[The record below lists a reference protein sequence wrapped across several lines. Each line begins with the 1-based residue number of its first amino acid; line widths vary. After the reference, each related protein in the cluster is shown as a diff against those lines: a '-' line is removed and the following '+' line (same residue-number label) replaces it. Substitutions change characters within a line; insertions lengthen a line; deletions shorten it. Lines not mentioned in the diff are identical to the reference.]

1 MAGVDAV
8 LDVAET
14 FAGGT
19 GEHMG
24 KPERDLLLAPDIAPA
39 LPGQSSKKAA
49 TEGKASKT
57 PYTQDVYRGHTRP
70 VVFLDVLPD
79 SGSLLS
85 VDADGLM
92 CLWSAF
98 QGNAGRGGFGWFS
111 PMGTW
116 RLPAEVTAQVP
127 SGFPVEVS
135 AGAGKFTPS
144 THAPWIASRV
154 GKLATVFEAPKDD
167 AWIAEDAKAARAV
180 AALSAPRTYGEQ
192 LELEP
197 VRRRLD
203 IPGVDPDLE
212 TPEQKWRKG
221 QGEVGDLDPA
231 LDAHNLDTKTGIVIP
246 KGETRDYFV
255 SQYDD
260 DGRCVRRLRQLH
272 VTRRAAAPI
281 VGAVIASDGGIPD
294 WWSYAASQR
303 ARRRCRRRGRR
314 AASAPYF
321 TAHTYCWI
329 PWSPRRRA
337 WTCPTRSCRPR
348 GARAGREA
356 LARRPGAALEQAG
369 ALAARGWTDPA
380 PYPFALAKSTPATG
394 SEHLVVP
401 TGSKHVGVF
410 SIATGAMCRDFDLPG
425 VPEKE
430 GHLSAI
436 KVFDSPHPTS
446 CGRGSLTRSLLA
458 VATTN
463 GAKIWVYALDE
474 SAAQI
479 LGVDTARATIKK
491 APVPTPRVGRRGRER
506 RVTRAESESES
517 ASSDSDAESDETSE
531 NARVCVRLRGM
542 TTRRALQDAAEAREL
557 VRDTREVCSDFGKVV
572 SVFAPRPHPGGDPSL
587 DPAGGRA
594 VSAASTPPPAPPRR
608 RGAGRPRV
616 RRERRPGVVRVDRG
630 VRKDGARGA
639 RRGEERAGQV
649 QEQQ

>member
-1 MAGVDAV
+1 MTRGSPR
-8 LDVAET
+8 T
-14 FAGGT
+14 R
-19 GEHMG
+19 
-24 KPERDLLLAPDIAPA
+24 KLL
-39 LPGQSSKKAA
+39 
-49 TEGKASKT
+49 
-57 PYTQDVYRGHTRP
+57 
-70 VVFLDVLPD
+70 
-79 SGSLLS
+79 
-85 VDADGLM
+85 
-92 CLWSAF
+92 
-98 QGNAGRGGFGWFS
+98 
-111 PMGTW
+111 
-116 RLPAEVTAQVP
+116 
-127 SGFPVEVS
+127 
-135 AGAGKFTPS
+135 
-144 THAPWIASRV
+144 
-154 GKLATVFEAPKDD
+154 
-167 AWIAEDAKAARAV
+167 AV

-231 LDAHNLDTKTGIVIP
+231 LDAHTLDTKTGVVIP

-294 WWSYAASQR
+294 LVVIRRVSGVCAA
-303 ARRRCRRRGRR
+303 ALKAGG
-314 AASAPYF
+314 ADAALASAPYF
-321 TAHTYCWI
+321 TAHTYSLDSME
-329 PWSPRRRA
+329 PTAPRMDMPSPFL
-337 WTCPTRSCRPR
+337 PPKGR
-348 GARAGREA
+348 GALDAKRSRAK
-356 LARRPGAALEQAG
+356 PGAALEQAG

-380 PYPFALAKSTPATG
+380 PYPFALAKSTPARG

-436 KVFDSPHPTS
+436 KVFDSPHRLRAE
-446 CGRGSLTRSLLA
+446 GARWTRFA
-458 VATTN
+458 ACVATTN

-506 RVTRAESESES
+506 RVARAESDPNRRRAIRTLSR
-517 ASSDSDAESDETSE
+517 TKPRKTR
-531 NARVCVRLRGM
+531 ARVRSS
-542 TTRRALQDAAEAREL
+542 ARN
-557 VRDTREVCSDFGKVV
+557 D
-572 SVFAPRPHPGGDPSL
+572 H
-587 DPAGGRA
+587 GRA
-594 VSAASTPPPAPPRR
+594 RFRTPPRR
-608 RGAGRPRV
+608 GSSCATRGRCVPISGRW
-616 RRERRPGVVRVDRG
+616 
-630 VRKDGARGA
+630 
-639 RRGEERAGQV
+639 
-649 QEQQ
+649 

>member
-1 MAGVDAV
+1 MCTAG
-8 LDVAET
+8 
-14 FAGGT
+14 
-19 GEHMG
+19 
-24 KPERDLLLAPDIAPA
+24 
-39 LPGQSSKKAA
+39 
-49 TEGKASKT
+49 
-57 PYTQDVYRGHTRP
+57 TRVR

-294 WWSYAASQR
+294 LVVIRRVSGVCAA
-303 ARRRCRRRGRR
+303 ALKAGG
-314 AASAPYF
+314 ADAALASAPYF
-321 TAHTYCWI
+321 TAHTYSLDSME
-329 PWSPRRRA
+329 PTAPRMDM
-337 WTCPTRSCRPR
+337 PNPFLPPKGR
-348 GARAGREA
+348 GALDAKRSRAK
-356 LARRPGAALEQAG
+356 PGAALEQAG

-446 CGRGSLTRSLLA
+446 CGRASLTTRCLRLPPR
-458 VATTN
+458 
-463 GAKIWVYALDE
+463 
-474 SAAQI
+474 
-479 LGVDTARATIKK
+479 TAPKS
-491 APVPTPRVGRRGRER
+491 GC
-506 RVTRAESESES
+506 TRW
-517 ASSDSDAESDETSE
+517 TS
-531 NARVCVRLRGM
+531 
-542 TTRRALQDAAEAREL
+542 
-557 VRDTREVCSDFGKVV
+557 
-572 SVFAPRPHPGGDPSL
+572 
-587 DPAGGRA
+587 
-594 VSAASTPPPAPPRR
+594 PRR
-608 RGAGRPRV
+608 RFWAWTQRA
-616 RRERRPGVVRVDRG
+616 RRSKRRPCRRRASVDADASDRAH
-630 VRKDGARGA
+630 ARGRSDPN
-639 RRGEERAGQV
+639 RRRAIRTLSRTKPRKTRACAFV
-649 QEQQ
+649 CAE